1 MADTYLQATIQRE
14 AAHPPPQGWRGKM
27 ATSGWL
33 IQLLRGLIDGERAF
47 AGPFY
52 VELSTTTLCNQGCLG
67 CQYHSSATR
76 GSLHSADGTE
86 HMSLDQIKTLCDGLR
101 RLGTREMI
109 LTGEGEPFLHPR
121 LFEIISLCKEAGL
134 YVHLF
139 TNGTLLDE
147 SNVAALVDSGVDILR
162 VSLWAASA
170 EEYAKCYPGVD
181 PDNFQRTLN
190 GVRLVSSLK
199 AKRGTALPTLILT
212 GPLNRHNWKG
222 IGDKIRLAHEI
233 GTDGVTFTPYRHWRG
248 EFSSATLSGGEI
260 DEVCHDLAQSRGLVE
275 SLGLSHNLDEA
286 LLRFRL
292 GEAFWSDLPC
302 YIGWFH
308 SQITVDGTV
317 VPCGAC
323 PIPLGNLNESTFE
336 DIWNGPQY
344 RAFRAR
350 SMGTRGWA
358 LEEER
363 CDCSYCCF
371 ARLNSR
377 VHRYF
382 RWLAPLVRRG
392 A

>member
-1 MADTYLQATIQRE
+1 MADAHLQTTLPRE
-14 AAHPPPQGWRGKM
+14 VADPPPQGWRRSI
-27 ATSGWL
+27 ATSRWL
-33 IQLLRGLIDGERAF
+33 IQLLRGLIDGERAY

-76 GSLHSADGTE
+76 GRLYSAEGTE
-86 HMSLDQIKTLCDGLR
+86 HMPLDQIKTLCEGLR

-109 LTGEGEPFLHPR
+109 VTGEGEPFLHPQ
-121 LFEIISLCKEAGL
+121 LFEIVSLCKRAGL
-134 YVHLF
+134 FVHLF

-147 SNVAALVDSGVDILR
+147 SNVAALIDSGVDILR
-162 VSLWAASA
+162 VSLWAASP

-181 PDNFQRTLN
+181 PGNFQRTLN

-199 AKRGTALPTLILT
+199 AKHGTALPTLILT

-222 IGDKIRLAHEI
+222 ITDKIRLAHEI

-248 EFSSATLSGGEI
+248 EFSSAALSSAEI
-260 DEVCHDLAQSRGLVE
+260 DEVRQDLAQSRELLE

-292 GEAFWSDLPC
+292 GEAFWNDLPC

-317 VPCGAC
+317 VPCGSC
-323 PIPLGNLNESTFE
+323 PIPLGNLNDRSFE
-336 DIWNGPQY
+336 DIWNGAEY

-350 SMGTRGWA
+350 CLTAKGWA
-358 LEEER
+358 LEDER

-371 ARLNSR
+371 TTRNAR

-382 RWLAPLVRRG
+382 RWLAPLVRHDG
-392 A
+392 

>member
-1 MADTYLQATIQRE
+1 MADTYLQTTIPRE

-76 GSLHSADGTE
+76 GRLFSAEGTGS
-86 HMSLDQIKTLCDGLR
+86 MPLGQIEKLCEGLR

-109 LTGEGEPFLHPR
+109 LTGEGEPFLHPQ
-121 LFEIISLCKEAGL
+121 LFEIISICKAAGL

-147 SNVAALVDSGVDILR
+147 TTVPLLIDSGLDILR
-162 VSLWAASA
+162 VSLWAASLQ
-170 EEYAKCYPGVD
+170 EYAKCYPGVD
-181 PDNFQRTLN
+181 PGNFQRTLD
-190 GVRLVSSLK
+190 GVKLVSSVK
-199 AKRGTALPTLILT
+199 AERAAPVPTVVLT
-212 GPLNRHNWKG
+212 GPLNRYNWNG
-222 IGDKIRLAHEI
+222 IEDKIRLSHEI
-233 GTDGVTFTPYRHWRG
+233 GADAVTFTPFRTWRG
-248 EFSSATLSGGEI
+248 EFSSAALSGAEI
-260 DEVCHDLAQSRGLVE
+260 DEVCQNLAQSRRLVE
-275 SLGLSHNLDEA
+275 SLGLSHNLDEVI
-286 LLRFRL
+286 LRFRL
-292 GEAFWSDLPC
+292 GEAFWKDLPC
-302 YIGWFH
+302 YIGWLH

-323 PIPLGNLNESTFE
+323 PIPLGNLEDSSFE
-336 DIWNGPQY
+336 EIWNGPGY

-350 SMGTRGWA
+350 SLGAQGWA
-358 LEEER
+358 LQQED

-371 ARLNSR
+371 SRLSAR

-382 RWLAPLVRRG
+382 RWLAPLVRR
-392 A
+392 AA